1 MVVYRGEN
9 TEWRGGGGIK
19 EEGGGVR
26 ESEILHSMNH
36 NCTVPSEFEFGGF
49 LFSVG
54 VPKKQRVQS
63 AAKRRPA
70 SFLPKVTREGEIGM
84 TMCSK
89 CCAAFLLS
97 WVPVCP
103 ALAQTPSTADSN
115 TSGGTAPAALTSPA
129 EQSTGPSTESTA
141 SSGSASGTPTP
152 APADAQPLPM
162 PSMSGPL
169 QTAIP
174 REFKAGP
181 FGKLAVTGILSGM
194 GLVQGNRIPGDK
206 ATQWDLSNGQIFL
219 QKTT

>member
-1 MVVYRGEN
+1 MHECAR
-9 TEWRGGGGIK
+9 
-19 EEGGGVR
+19 VR
-26 ESEILHSMNH
+26 QPQILHSMNH
-36 NCTVPSEFEFGGF
+36 NFTVHSEFEFGGF

-84 TMCSK
+84 TMFSK
-89 CCAAFLLS
+89 CFAAFLLS
-97 WVPVCP
+97 WVSVYP

-115 TSGGTAPAALTSPA
+115 TSGGTAPAA
-129 EQSTGPSTESTA
+129 
-141 SSGSASGTPTP
+141 
-152 APADAQPLPM
+152 PADPQPLPM

-181 FGKLAVTGILSGM
+181 FGKLAVTGILSGV
-194 GLVQGNRIPGDK
+194 GWTEANHVPGD
-206 ATQWDLSNGQIFL
+206 ASTHWDVSNAQIFV
-219 QKTT
+219 QKTTGWWQFYL